1 MIDWNNTKYEDLK
14 SMHFDSI
21 DPEDSGINRSS
32 PYENVGAFR
41 ATPGQIKVL
50 QGTEDKNI
58 LDLRKKILN
67 HMHEKIKNAANIYEK
82 ASTDC
87 ALSESLIR
95 KVMDFFTRPRVLAI
109 FKDETEWE
117 LINNRRLK

>member
-1 MIDWNNTKYEDLK
+1 MINWNLIKYVDLK
-14 SMHFDSI
+14 SMQFESV
-21 DPEDSGINRSS
+21 DPEDSGSKS
-32 PYENVGAFR
+32 GLPYEKTGAFR
-41 ATPGQIKVL
+41 ATPEQIGEIVDSEK
-50 QGTEDKNI
+50 QNI

-67 HMHEKIKNAANIYEK
+67 YMHEKIKNAANIYEK

-95 KVMDFFTRPRVLAI
+95 NVMDFFTRPRVLAI

-117 LINNRRLK
+117 LINNRRIQ